1 MNKLKF
7 KYSESLNKNI
17 DKNYYQKIKN
27 SKKFIDIIK
36 NSKSINIVNEK
47 KDIEEIIYLS
57 KKFKN
62 FKEFCIIGTGGS
74 SLGSQALIASISKFR
89 KKNFYFFENI
99 DPIFTEIKIKKIN
112 LAKTC
117 FIVIS
122 KSGNTSETLALFSIF
137 IKKFEVL
144 NLNMLIPKN
153 FIVITENKNNPMVSI
168 ANKYK
173 IKLLPHD
180 QDIGGRFSVFSNVA
194 LLPAYLAGFDIIKFR
209 KGAKKILNQVV
220 KKNNLLPL
228 KGAAILASL
237 YEIKKININVMLTY
251 TDSLKKFG
259 MWHRQLW
266 AESIGKQ
273 GIGTTPVH
281 FEGTVDQHSQIQ
293 LYLDGPKDKYYTFLT
308 TCHANK
314 GQKMDKKNLSAF
326 GLHHMAGNRIGDLM
340 EFEQKACIQSLA
352 NNKLPF
358 REIFINEINEE
369 TIGYLMMYFFLETIC
384 ASIIW
389 DINCFNQPAVEEIKV
404 LTKKYLLKKSK

>member
-281 FEGTVDQHSQIQ
+281 FEGT
-293 LYLDGPKDKYYTFLT
+293 
-308 TCHANK
+308 
-314 GQKMDKKNLSAF
+314 
-326 GLHHMAGNRIGDLM
+326 
-340 EFEQKACIQSLA
+340 
-352 NNKLPF
+352 
-358 REIFINEINEE
+358 
-369 TIGYLMMYFFLETIC
+369 
-384 ASIIW
+384 
-389 DINCFNQPAVEEIKV
+389 
-404 LTKKYLLKKSK
+404 